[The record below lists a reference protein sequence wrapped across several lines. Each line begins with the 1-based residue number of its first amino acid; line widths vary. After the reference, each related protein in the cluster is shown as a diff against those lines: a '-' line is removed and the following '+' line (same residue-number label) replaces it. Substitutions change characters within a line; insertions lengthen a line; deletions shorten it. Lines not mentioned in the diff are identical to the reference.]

1 MKHEINV
8 FDYANDITK
17 AIGKGVLLNTFADGR
32 FNTMTIGW
40 GSLGI
45 EWNKPVFTAYVRKS
59 RFTTQ
64 LLRRNEAFTISVPLG
79 EYDKSVL
86 GQAGSLTGWKI
97 DKEKDLA
104 ITLEDAAVNGVPG
117 IKEFPLTLECRV
129 IYKKEQPIAEIAIED
144 IEQRMYPPDE
154 PDPYAGRNNS
164 PHTEYIGEIVA
175 AYIIE
180 E

>member
-1 MKHEINV
+1 MKRDINV
-8 FDYANDITK
+8 FEYANEIVK
-17 AIGKGVLLNTFADGR
+17 AIGKGVLLNTCADDR

-45 EWNKPVFTAYVRKS
+45 EWNKPVFTVYVRES

-64 LLRRNEAFTISVPLG
+64 LLRKNKAFTISAPMG
-79 EYDKSVL
+79 EYDRTVL

-97 DKEKDLA
+97 DKAKDLA
-104 ITLEDAAVNGVPG
+104 ITLEEPAANGVPG
-117 IKEFPLTLECRV
+117 IREFPLTIECRV
-129 IYKKEQPIAEIAIED
+129 IYKKEQPIKEIGIEG
-144 IEQRMYPPDE
+144 IEQRMYPQDE
-154 PDPYAGRNNS
+154 PNPYAGRNNS

-180 E
+180 D